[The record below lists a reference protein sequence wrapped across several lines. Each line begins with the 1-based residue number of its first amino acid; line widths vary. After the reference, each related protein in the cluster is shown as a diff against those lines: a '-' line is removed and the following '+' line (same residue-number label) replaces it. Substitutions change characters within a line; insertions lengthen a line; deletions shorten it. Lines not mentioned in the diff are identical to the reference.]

1 MQNYIP
7 SYQKIIDELNKLPG
21 IGPKSAE
28 RIASY
33 ILKADEED
41 FSELINSLIDGRK
54 KIKKCK
60 ICFNLSED
68 DLCDIC
74 KDVTRDNS
82 SICVVED
89 TKDLISIERTG
100 IYHGLYHVLH
110 GVLKPADKVD
120 SVELGINKLINRI
133 LSSQIKELILAT
145 NLTYDG
151 ELTAMF
157 IVKELRDKDIKITR
171 IASGLPVGSDIEY
184 ADQLTLK
191 KAFKSREIV
200 EKEEE

>member
-21 IGPKSAE
+21 IGPKSSE

>member
-60 ICFNLSED
+60 I
-68 DLCDIC
+68 
-74 KDVTRDNS
+74 K
-82 SICVVED
+82 
-89 TKDLISIERTG
+89 ISI
-100 IYHGLYHVLH
+100 LP
-110 GVLKPADKVD
+110 GVFYK
-120 SVELGINKLINRI
+120 
-133 LSSQIKELILAT
+133 
-145 NLTYDG
+145 
-151 ELTAMF
+151 
-157 IVKELRDKDIKITR
+157 
-171 IASGLPVGSDIEY
+171 
-184 ADQLTLK
+184 
-191 KAFKSREIV
+191 
-200 EKEEE
+200 

>member
-100 IYHGLYHVLH
+100 IDHGLYHVLH

>member
-74 KDVTRDNS
+74 KDITRDNS

>member
-7 SYQKIIDELNKLPG
+7 SYQRIIDELNKLPG

-74 KDVTRDNS
+74 KDVSRDNS

-110 GVLKPADKVD
+110 GVLKLANKVD
-120 SVELGINKLINRI
+120 SVEVGINKLINRI
-133 LSSQIKELILAT
+133 HSSQIKELILAT

-157 IVKELRDKDIKITR
+157 IVKELGDTDIKITR